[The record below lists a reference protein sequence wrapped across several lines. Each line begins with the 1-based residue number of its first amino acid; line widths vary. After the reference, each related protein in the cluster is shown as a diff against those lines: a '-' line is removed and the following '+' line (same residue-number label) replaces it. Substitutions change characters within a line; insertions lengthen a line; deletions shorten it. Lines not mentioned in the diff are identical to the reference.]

1 MATLFAS
8 SEWAADDHAAA
19 FAVFQDSARAML
31 SGSPE
36 LRSGLAPSNALL
48 HVAKQAADA
57 GSLARSDARR
67 FFETYL
73 KPATPLEGFMTGYYE
88 PEFEARTAPDGVWLY
103 PLRRPP
109 SSLADLPDRADIEN
123 GLIDRSAPPFVWFRD
138 PLEPF
143 LIQVQGSA
151 RLDLGAGAAMRLIY
165 AGRNG
170 KPYTSI
176 GKALV
181 EAGVLSAADVD
192 LEAIRRV
199 FAADPDLAR
208 STMRLNRS
216 YVFFNPRPVLET
228 DGGPIGAQGLA
239 LTPQR
244 SVAIDRTLYSYGTLI
259 WLNGQRPSPERDQI
273 FSQLCVAQDTGSA
286 IVGAGRVDLFWGHGL
301 EAEALAGRTRHGVG
315 FTMLE
320 PVL

>member
-1 MATLFAS
+1 
-8 SEWAADDHAAA
+8 
-19 FAVFQDSARAML
+19 ML
-31 SGSPE
+31 AGSPE
-36 LRSGLAPSNALL
+36 LRSGLAPSKALL
-48 HVAKQAADA
+48 QVAKQAADA
-57 GSLARSDARR
+57 GNLSGSDARR
-67 FFETYL
+67 FFETHL
-73 KPATPLEGFMTGYYE
+73 KPRAPLEGFMTGYYE
-88 PEFEARTAPDGVWLY
+88 PEFEARTSPDGLWRY

-109 SSLADLPDRADIEN
+109 PSLVDLPDRADIED
-123 GLIDRSAPPFVWFRD
+123 GLIDRAAPPFVWFRD

-151 RLDLGAGAAMRLIY
+151 RLDLGGGAAMRLIY

-170 KPYTSI
+170 KPYTSV

-181 EAGVLSAADVD
+181 EAGVLAASDVD

-208 STMRLNRS
+208 RTMRLNRS

-228 DGGPIGAQGLA
+228 EGGPIGAQGLA

-244 SVAIDRTLYSYGTLI
+244 SVAIDRTMYSYGTLI
-259 WLNGQRPSPERDQI
+259 WLSGERPSRGQDQV
-273 FSQLCVAQDTGSA
+273 FAQLCVAQDTGSA

-301 EAEALAGRTRHGVG
+301 EAEALAGRTRHRVG
-315 FTMLE
+315 FHVLE
-320 PVL
+320 PVS